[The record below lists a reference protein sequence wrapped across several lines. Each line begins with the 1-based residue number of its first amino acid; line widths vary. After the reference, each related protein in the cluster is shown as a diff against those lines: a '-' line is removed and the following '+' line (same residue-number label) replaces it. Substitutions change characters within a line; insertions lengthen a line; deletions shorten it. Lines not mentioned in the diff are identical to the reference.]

1 MKIDLFE
8 NAIKYNE
15 KSIENYSIYHTINL
29 SSAKYVFKKHKP
41 MPSTICENTFDF
53 KNILVPKKL
62 LKMYSDNGIYTVIV
76 HPDIVELG
84 QAFGYN
90 LNYFITKNIIEA
102 ESLFKSYE
110 TQIKSLRE
118 EINNFLK
125 NRNLLFRNDKS
136 LAIREISPYQEN
148 KDAELQKIL
157 YYLNLSLAPSEL
169 EFNDY
174 FYTPNNDLIFFEKYK
189 VETLTLYNYEQLQ
202 EFLKKLIMKESEY
215 YEDFYLLNF
224 YQKVKEEAIK
234 KLAEFPTEKIYQ
246 QEFIMATKVVKSIE
260 GKLDSINRSPLFS
273 KETFSIMYIKLE
285 PFIKKEQGL
294 NNFIDKVLENKLS
307 SVFINDKNIK
317 IF

>member
-53 KNILVPKKL
+53 KNILIPQNL

-102 ESLFKSYE
+102 ESLFKSYK
-110 TQIKSLRE
+110 TQIKSLKE

-174 FYTPNNDLIFFEKYK
+174 FYTPNNNLIFFEKYK

-224 YQKVKEEAIK
+224 YQKVKEEAMK

-246 QEFIMATKVVKSIE
+246 QEFTMATKVVKSIE
-260 GKLDSINRSPLFS
+260 GKLDSINRSALFS

-307 SVFINDKNIK
+307 SVFINDENIK